1 MAKHKIDEAREERIQ
16 MEASEFLAEL
26 SRVDG
31 RIIEKIEGDP
41 I

>member
-1 MAKHKIDEAREERIQ
+1 MGKMMKAERVFGG
-16 MEASEFLAEL
+16 AVAL
-26 SRVDG
+26 DG